1 MNSVSLQLHLEELK
15 KAYLHE
21 PAPSFEVR
29 KERILRIVQMIN
41 KYEENL
47 CKVVS
52 ADFGVR
58 HSVETRLIELNT
70 VRQAAKFAI
79 KHLKDWMAPRSVDLP
94 FHLRSSNAWTQSQA
108 KGVVGIISS
117 WNYPIQLALVP
128 AIAAIAAGNRVWLK
142 PSERSARTSGYLA
155 TIITEYFH
163 PLEFS
168 VTAGDSSL
176 ASDFA
181 ALPFDHLFFT
191 GSSVTGKK
199 VMRAASDN
207 LTPITLELG
216 GKSPAIIHTDA
227 SLKEAAKKII
237 YGKLLNGGQTC
248 IAPDY
253 VLIKHELI
261 PALQAELKTAAQQMF
276 SNDEELTSAIDQA
289 QTVRWMTLVN
299 DAISKGAQ
307 ATPLLESS
315 STRPFTPLLLSQ
327 VSDDSLV
334 MKEEVFG
341 PILPIIGIASVDEAI
356 NYVND
361 RDHPLALY
369 WFGKDKKVL
378 KEILART
385 HSGGVCVNDTLLH
398 AGVENLPFGGI
409 GASGMGSY
417 HGKAGF
423 DTFSHQK
430 PVLEVKGFLGMRKW
444 MGTNLAHPPYGK
456 AIEKLIRKMS

>member
-94 FHLRSSNAWTQSQA
+94 FYLRSSNAWTQSQA

-168 VTAGDSSL
+168 VTSGDSSL

-191 GSSVTGKK
+191 GSSATGKK

-253 VLIKHELI
+253 ILIKHELI
-261 PALQAELKTAAQQMF
+261 PALQTELKTAAQEMF
-276 SNDEELTSAIDQA
+276 SNDEELTNAIDQA

-307 ATPLLESS
+307 ATPLLEASP
-315 STRPFTPLLLSQ
+315 TRPFTPLLLSQ

-341 PILPIIGIASVDEAI
+341 PILPIIGVSSVDEAI
-356 NYVND
+356 DYVND

-398 AGVENLPFGGI
+398 AGIENLPFGGI

>member
-1 MNSVSLQLHLEELK
+1 MNPVSLQLHLEELK

-52 ADFGVR
+52 ADFGIR

-79 KHLKDWMAPRSVDLP
+79 KHLKDWMSPRSVDLP

-307 ATPLLESS
+307 ATPLLEAS
-315 STRPFTPLLLSQ
+315 STRAFTPLLLSQ
-327 VSDDSLV
+327 VSDNSLI

-341 PILPIIGIASVDEAI
+341 PILPIIGISSVDEAI

-398 AGVENLPFGGI
+398 AGIENLPFGGI

-430 PVLEVKGFLGMRKW
+430 PVLEAKGFLGMRKW